1 MKLSA
6 ILLVLGIVIFATT
19 VFAKEIALYDS
30 DGDAVAYI
38 DTDHDLTIYLWGGQP
53 VAYLVA
59 DSVWGFNGKHL
70 GWFED
75 GIIRDLKGYALGCIK
90 GAVDINYNPQ
100 PLKGQKQLRPLK
112 SLKELEPIRPLKIDE
127 WSSLPLSL
135 SLASGK

>member
-1 MKLSA
+1 
-6 ILLVLGIVIFATT
+6 
-19 VFAKEIALYDS
+19 
-30 DGDAVAYI
+30 
-38 DTDHDLTIYLWGGQP
+38 
-53 VAYLVA
+53 
-59 DSVWGFNGKHL
+59 VWGFNGKHL

-112 SLKELEPIRPLKIDE
+112 SLKELEPIKPLKIDE